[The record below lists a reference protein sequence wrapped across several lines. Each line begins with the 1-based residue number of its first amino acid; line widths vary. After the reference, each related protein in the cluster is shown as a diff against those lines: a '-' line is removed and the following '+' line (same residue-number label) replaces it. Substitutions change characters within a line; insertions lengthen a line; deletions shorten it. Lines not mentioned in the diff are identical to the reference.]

1 MTDGSK
7 RTLQQRAAARRLW
20 SPPDADGLLPFW
32 TMRQLWELAA
42 KLPVKKLRVADLARE
57 LDEVRWF
64 SEAHQKF
71 PTCRAV
77 AEHARDIFEA
87 DFSHPIIL
95 NPQGEVVDGM
105 HRLCKAWLEG
115 IEEIDAVQLQTMPE
129 PAGRELGGGEKNGL
143 SSSDDG

>member
-77 AEHARDIFEA
+77 TEHARDIFEA

-105 HRLCKAWLEG
+105 HRLCRAWLEG
-115 IEEIDAVQLQTMPE
+115 IEEIDAVQLSTMPE
-129 PAGRELGGGEKNGL
+129 PAGRELRGGEKK
-143 SSSDDG
+143 

>member
-1 MTDGSK
+1 MS
-7 RTLQQRAAARRLW
+7 
-20 SPPDADGLLPFW
+20 
-32 TMRQLWELAA
+32 QLWELAA
-42 KLPVKKLRVADLARE
+42 KQPVKKLCVADLAKE

-64 SEAHQKF
+64 SEAHKKL

-77 AEHARDIFEA
+77 AEHARDIFDA

-115 IEEIDAVQLQTMPE
+115 IEEIDAVQLPSMPE
-129 PAGRELGGGEKNGL
+129 PHGRMLP
-143 SSSDDG
+143 DGK

>member
-20 SPPDADGLLPFW
+20 SPPDADGSLPFW
-32 TMRQLWELAA
+32 TMQQLWELAA

-115 IEEIDAVQLQTMPE
+115 TEEIDAVQLQTMPE
-129 PAGRELGGGEKNGL
+129 PAGRELRGGEKK
-143 SSSDDG
+143 

>member
-1 MTDGSK
+1 M
-7 RTLQQRAAARRLW
+7 Q
-20 SPPDADGLLPFW
+20 
-32 TMRQLWELAA
+32 QLWELAA
-42 KLPVKKLRVADLARE
+42 KHPVKKLRVADLAKE

-64 SEAHQKF
+64 SEAHKKS

-115 IEEIDAVQLQTMPE
+115 IEEIDAVQLPTMPE
-129 PAGRELGGGEKNGL
+129 PAGRLQPNGEETKRKCHAGQY
-143 SSSDDG
+143 SRSEIQSVK